1 MAYRLEPIQEGPL
14 HPYYYDCGGKPCLVT
29 SREDNLPHR
38 FEWVPADHD
47 PLPSSVVPFPAFH
60 LPGYEYHA
68 FLPGNRERVLS
79 CHLFIGLEN
88 PHVVHDNGGVRLDA
102 TTKKS
107 WSMLDQ
113 GLTWTI
119 QSLLK
124 GVLVSLEDVTPP
136 AAEKYGYSRSHKT
149 SKGLQHSLKVSKHA
163 FLLRLAYLTFIFSLR
178 PPSPDSAIPPWVQ
191 DVTRASH
198 ATWVDSL
205 WEVMC
210 QQRSDRNYIGALIY
224 PNGGSVRWV
233 KSAAAM
239 GVPIWVMW
247 PEGKDQEYKSL
258 DGAFVLEPWT
268 PKNLFVE
275 AAPPPITSTEPQGTP
290 PISSTTQPHDAPP
303 LPPPPSTSSIKL
315 LPSGSMLVTDCQEF
329 FRKRDVADQAAEAK
343 ATPSEKQQWE
353 NRRSTAKGYHQPGKK
368 GQRVYTW
375 SKAENGGYIRELVD
389 RGDVGTVWEDYRRQH
404 MFFHAR
410 SNVWDLCNLLDD
422 PVDRLMDHLDELD
435 DAEEG
440 IEMGDVTDQWFWT
453 PEAPPPPPDTDLTEL
468 GFLYRR
474 YGFLT
479 SEPITTIGGLKPKWT
494 NQTLRRI
501 PGLGP
506 TGEDYRLEHLADFI
520 FATLQGCVPD
530 GYCDLSENSPDNEI
544 FPFSTPG
551 LVDRI
556 VLVNLPDFGDNRFFV
571 FESSDSD
578 VKILIHDVLA
588 VAEMGRAQVQPELAP
603 VVDYLLRNGS
613 PFTVLTSKIEHMN
626 VKNLHILSFPM
637 RSTGWVATA
646 SDYNHYI
653 STHWGQRRSYLVG
666 TLRVC

>member
-38 FEWVPADHD
+38 FERVPADHD

-88 PHVVHDNGGVRLDA
+88 PRMVHDNGGVRLDA

-136 AAEKYGYSRSHKT
+136 AAEKYGYSRPHKP
-149 SKGLQHSLKVSKHA
+149 SKGLQHSLKLSKHA

-198 ATWVDSL
+198 TTWVDSL

-224 PNGGSVRWV
+224 PNGSSVRWD

-315 LPSGSMLVTDCQEF
+315 LPSGSMMVADCQEF

-353 NRRSTAKGYHQPGKK
+353 NRRSTTKGYHQPGKK
-368 GQRVYTW
+368 GPRVYTW

-389 RGDVGTVWEDYRRQH
+389 RGDVGMVWEDYR
-404 MFFHAR
+404 
-410 SNVWDLCNLLDD
+410 
-422 PVDRLMDHLDELD
+422 
-435 DAEEG
+435 
-440 IEMGDVTDQWFWT
+440 
-453 PEAPPPPPDTDLTEL
+453 
-468 GFLYRR
+468 
-474 YGFLT
+474 
-479 SEPITTIGGLKPKWT
+479 
-494 NQTLRRI
+494 
-501 PGLGP
+501 
-506 TGEDYRLEHLADFI
+506 
-520 FATLQGCVPD
+520 
-530 GYCDLSENSPDNEI
+530 
-544 FPFSTPG
+544 
-551 LVDRI
+551 
-556 VLVNLPDFGDNRFFV
+556 
-571 FESSDSD
+571 
-578 VKILIHDVLA
+578 
-588 VAEMGRAQVQPELAP
+588 
-603 VVDYLLRNGS
+603 
-613 PFTVLTSKIEHMN
+613 
-626 VKNLHILSFPM
+626 
-637 RSTGWVATA
+637 
-646 SDYNHYI
+646 
-653 STHWGQRRSYLVG
+653 
-666 TLRVC
+666 